1 MRSQEEAGPSGR
13 DIGMEDV
20 ETKYLGSVDF
30 HGNPQDE
37 EASVGVSSASHPR
50 EGILVSNLRSKV
62 TSDELGKI
70 RYLYKISK
78 CVEIRALEAHERV
91 DWVVPSWV
99 GLYEFVF

>member
-1 MRSQEEAGPSGR
+1 
-13 DIGMEDV
+13 MEDV
-20 ETKYLGSVDF
+20 ETVDLCLVESC
-30 HGNPQDE
+30 GNPQAED
-37 EASVGVSSASHPR
+37 ASVEVSSTSHPR

-62 TSDELGKI
+62 AADELGKI